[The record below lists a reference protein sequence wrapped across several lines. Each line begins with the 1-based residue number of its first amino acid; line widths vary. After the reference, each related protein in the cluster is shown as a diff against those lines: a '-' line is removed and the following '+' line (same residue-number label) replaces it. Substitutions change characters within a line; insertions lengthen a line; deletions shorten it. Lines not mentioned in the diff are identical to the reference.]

1 MKIYTK
7 TGDGGQ
13 TSLVG
18 GTRVSKGDPKIEAY
32 GTVDE
37 LNSWIGLLGDFD
49 ELKEMQPVIR
59 EIQENLFVIGSN
71 LAAEE
76 NFTGYDLPDLVPED
90 TSFLEKGI
98 DKMNE
103 DLPKMTSFILP
114 GGHKVVSN
122 CHIARSVC
130 RRAERMVIR
139 LSEIEN
145 IEAKYI
151 IYLNRLSDFLFV
163 LARKIA
169 LEVGANEVPWKTKG

>member
-90 TSFLEKGI
+90 TSFLEK
-98 DKMNE
+98 
-103 DLPKMTSFILP
+103 
-114 GGHKVVSN
+114 
-122 CHIARSVC
+122 VC